1 MFNITRTYPAPDCIA
16 RNRYNDTEVTEVL
29 KPLFHAKCYLCER
42 NEVQDAEVEHLIPH
56 EGDDNLKYNWDN
68 LFYSCSRCN
77 GIKSNRHKNI
87 LNCSDSSI
95 DIFNQIICKMPSM
108 PDDDVVVLPN
118 INPPNLSIANTVG
131 LLNECYNLKNTGLR
145 KISRE
150 SLIEQMFFY
159 YSRFIEARMTL
170 KDPSKGHSRKSD
182 AKEILEAMLK
192 VEHPFSIFW
201 RWHYLGDTFLT
212 ANYPDLR
219 DGF

>member
-95 DIFNQIICKMPSM
+95 DIFNQIVCKMPSM
-108 PDDDVVVLPN
+108 PDDDVVILPN
-118 INPPNLSIANTVG
+118 INPPTLSIASTVG

-159 YSRFIEARMTL
+159 YS
-170 KDPSKGHSRKSD
+170 
-182 AKEILEAMLK
+182 
-192 VEHPFSIFW
+192 
-201 RWHYLGDTFLT
+201 
-212 ANYPDLR
+212 
-219 DGF
+219 